1 MNDLIALLERNAFLV
16 ALGEL
21 IADARNI
28 GDDVMEHHL
37 LEEMNEAIATVR
49 YLEACLKLDMA

>member
-1 MNDLIALLERNAFLV
+1 MQDFIALLEHNAFLV

-28 GDDVMEHHL
+28 GDDIIEQHL
-37 LEEMNEAIATVR
+37 LQEMNEAIVTVR